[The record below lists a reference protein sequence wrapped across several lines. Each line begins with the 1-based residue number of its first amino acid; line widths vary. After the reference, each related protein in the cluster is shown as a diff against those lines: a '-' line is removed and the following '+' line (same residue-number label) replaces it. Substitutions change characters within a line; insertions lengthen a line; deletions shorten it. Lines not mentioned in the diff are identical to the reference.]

1 MNQGCGSINAHALFN
16 VALSLKNIAG
26 STLNVDSATLNVDR
40 SGCFIERDSFNVE
53 AACKDAT
60 GACQQFRIQGR
71 FRAIPTMPGT
81 RQRNPDPRRCCTAC
95 SSCRSAKACIWHC
108 FFVDWSTRDSIVLMR
123 TAEKMGIASC
133 AISGPAIKNHSARR
147 GALIGRCLS
156 PTDRLWNRCW
166 RKI

>member
-1 MNQGCGSINAHALFN
+1 LNVAIDLSMNQGCGSINAPALFN

-26 STLNVDSATLNVDR
+26 STLNVDGATLNVDR
-40 SGCFIERDSFNVE
+40 SACFIERDSFNVE

-81 RQRNPDPRRCCTAC
+81 RQRSPDPRRCCTAC

-108 FFVDWSTRDSIVLMR
+108 FFCGLEHAGFNCIDVPRRKDGAFIGGNIR
-123 TAEKMGIASC
+123 TGY
-133 AISGPAIKNHSARR
+133 
-147 GALIGRCLS
+147 
-156 PTDRLWNRCW
+156 
-166 RKI
+166 